1 MHAKP
6 YTKKEFEKLFI
17 NNGFSLQRVKGSHFI
32 YKNGTDLISVPKNL
46 NKEQKELLKSFED
59 ATNESNYKKRKSFL
73 DKIKDLFD

>member
-6 YTKKEFEKLFI
+6 YTKKDFEKLLI

-46 NKEQKELLKSFED
+46 NKMISRRLIKEYHLAEVS
-59 ATNESNYKKRKSFL
+59 
-73 DKIKDLFD
+73 

>member
-6 YTKKEFEKLFI
+6 YTKRDFEKLLI

-46 NKEQKELLKSFED
+46 NKLISRRLIKEYHLVD
-59 ATNESNYKKRKSFL
+59 IA
-73 DKIKDLFD
+73 